1 MTAHGRPPAATRS
14 APWRWAWLGALLGAL
29 LTLAAQVPAGWAAP
43 WIARATGGH
52 VLLEQARGTLW
63 RGSALVVLAGGPGS
77 TTRQTLPGRLAWRL
91 ALRLPADSAS
101 GRRGPAIDLMLTQAC
116 CLQGPARL
124 RLSLHGGG
132 TLHVDALDWQGP
144 AGLAQGLGT
153 PWNTLGFQGTLQV
166 TAHALQL
173 RRQAGGLRV
182 DGRLSLTAVA
192 LSSRISQLPSLG
204 SYRFDVDGQDAVHG
218 EPLRFTLATL
228 EGPLR
233 LSGHGVWMAGQL
245 RFSGQAQAEDGH
257 RVALAHVLRLIG
269 NRDGPVTL
277 RVLG

>member
-1 MTAHGRPPAATRS
+1 MTSSGRPPAAIRP
-14 APWRWAWLGALLGAL
+14 APWRWACLGAVLGAL

-43 WIARATGGH
+43 WIARASGGH
-52 VLLEQARGTLW
+52 VLLEAARGTLW
-63 RGSALVVLAGGPGS
+63 HGSALAVLAGGPGS
-77 TTRQTLPGRLAWRL
+77 TARQALPGRLSWKLGLTLWADG
-91 ALRLPADSAS
+91 ADSRAS
-101 GRRGPAIDLMLTQAC
+101 PAIDVTLAQAC

-124 RLSLHGGG
+124 RLLPLGGG

-144 AGLAQGLGT
+144 AGIAQGLGT
-153 PWNTLGFQGTLQV
+153 PWNTLGFQGTLRV

-173 RRQAGGLRV
+173 RRAAGLLQV

-204 SYRFDVDGQDAVHG
+204 SYRFDVDGQDALRG
-218 EPLRFTLATL
+218 EPMRFTLATI

-233 LSGHGVWMAGQL
+233 LTGHGVWMAGQL
-245 RFSGQAQAEDGH
+245 RFNGQAQAEQGH
-257 RVALAHVLRLIG
+257 GAALAHVLRLIG
-269 NRDGPVTL
+269 NRDGAVTL